1 MQRPFVSFVIPTF
14 NRRDDLR
21 TTILSLAQLDYPKD
35 RYEVFVVDN
44 SSTDGTQA
52 MIAEL
57 SPSLACRLRS
67 VVKAPEGPGPARNLG
82 ALQAPGDFVVFID
95 SDVHLDPHWLQA
107 TTKVMQNDDRV
118 GLVGG
123 KLLYATRPELANAYG
138 GVTSLIG
145 LGWDGHEGEPHA
157 PLDKPE
163 DVLWINSSALLAR
176 RSMIEQIG
184 GFDETFFYGYEESD
198 LGWRANVCGW
208 RAVVVPDALAYHRV
222 AESVG
227 LSDSK
232 IVFHYSKK
240 RLRAMLKNYGP
251 GRLARRL
258 PGYFAYALLD
268 AVVRAPRAAKWQ
280 ALAWNLRCLP
290 ETLRL
295 RAKVQANRK
304 TTDAQ
309 IDRLICPR
317 WFPPKPL
324 HGRRRRPLPGAA
336 DSVVAARDDRLA

>member
-1 MQRPFVSFVIPTF
+1 
-14 NRRDDLR
+14 
-21 TTILSLAQLDYPKD
+21 
-35 RYEVFVVDN
+35 
-44 SSTDGTQA
+44 
-52 MIAEL
+52 
-57 SPSLACRLRS
+57 

-82 ALQAPGDFVVFID
+82 ALTAPGDYVVFID
-95 SDVHLDPHWLQA
+95 SDVHLDPYWLKA
-107 TTKVMQNDDRV
+107 TTAVMQSDERV

-123 KLLYATRPELANAYG
+123 KLLYATRPELCNAYG

-157 PLDKPE
+157 PLNQSR

-176 RSMIEQIG
+176 RTMIQQIG

-208 RAVVVPDALAYHRV
+208 RVVVVPDALAYHRV

-232 IVFHYSKK
+232 IVFHYSKN
-240 RLRAMLKNYGP
+240 RLRALLKNYSA
-251 GRLARRL
+251 GRLVRRL
-258 PGYFAYALLD
+258 PGYLAYAIAD
-268 AVVRAPRAAKWQ
+268 AFVRAPRSAKWK
-280 ALAWNLRCLP
+280 ALFWNLRRLP

-295 RAKVQANRK
+295 RSKVQASRK
-304 TTDAQ
+304 TSDDQ
-309 IDRLICPR
+309 IDRLIARR

-324 HGRRRRPLPGAA
+324 HGMRRRPLPGSEPAVLAA
-336 DSVVAARDDRLA
+336 KDDRLA